1 MPVTRQMIFP
11 LAFYKKSK
19 FNGSKGKMNYRI
31 EKVPK
36 EEGDEFLLTIWKG
49 PFCYDATKEEKETFS
64 YPFSED
70 GLDQIVDHLNRLK
83 G

>member
-31 EKVPK
+31 EKVSK
-36 EEGDEFLLTIWKG
+36 EERDEFLLTIWKG

-70 GLDQIVDHLNRLK
+70 GLDQIVEHLNRLK